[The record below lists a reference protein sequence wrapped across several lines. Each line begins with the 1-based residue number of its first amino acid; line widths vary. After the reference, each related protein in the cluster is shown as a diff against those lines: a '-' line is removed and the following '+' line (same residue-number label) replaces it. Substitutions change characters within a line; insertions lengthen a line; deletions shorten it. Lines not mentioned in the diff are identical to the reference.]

1 MGMKNR
7 HLKYL
12 FFLFFLSLGG
22 MQCIYAQQDTSK
34 VYEWNGMNFL
44 YYKVEKGKTLY
55 SISKMFQVSQED
67 ILSMNPELTDGL
79 KAGISIRIPAK
90 KIASEPEIP
99 AKSYQIH
106 KVKQQET
113 AFGIAK
119 MYGISIADLEKMN
132 PEIKQGLKTGMEL
145 KVYPA
150 PVKKPN
156 SNKEKSDSVLIKT
169 ESPKIA
175 TPTPE
180 KETNTCLEFSKKLQS
195 RKIQIALLLPFYLPA
210 AEELNPKA
218 RIGLDFYAGAKLAL
232 DSLKKEGFNIS
243 ANVFD
248 ISNDSSSVDD
258 ILKNPSFAKSELI
271 IGPLYSSA
279 FIRIAEFAKKNNI
292 PAVSP
297 FSQSDAL
304 LADKSNVIKVTPD
317 VISQAQHCGPELKK
331 MHPNAEFYLVRN
343 NNEKDKDIADAIK
356 TSLLVSGAIATESF
370 HETTFSSVGDLLSIL
385 SESSENIIIFP
396 STVQIQVI
404 DFIARLSAGRLGK
417 RITLVGLND
426 WNNYENIEFDHLNN
440 LNFTFFTPSNSNF
453 QTPAAQI
460 FRSRLKKEFK
470 GEPSYYS
477 FQGFD
482 VTYFFTKQL
491 AKYGD
496 SMIKCLPQIPL
507 TCGFNSCYYF
517 VRIGEHDG
525 YENQFNYIIKMDDFE
540 LKRLNQ
546 P

>member
-1 MGMKNR
+1 MKNQ

-12 FFLFFLSLGG
+12 FFIFLLSLGG
-22 MQCIYAQQDTSK
+22 LQCICAQQDTTK
-34 VYEWNGMNFL
+34 VYEWNGMKFH
-44 YYKVEKGKTLY
+44 YFKVEKGRTLY
-55 SISKMFQVSQED
+55 SISKMFQVGQDE

-79 KAGISIRIPAK
+79 KTGISIRIPAK
-90 KIASEPEIP
+90 KKTSEPEIP
-99 AKSYQIH
+99 AKSYQLH

-150 PVKKPN
+150 PVKRPN
-156 SNKEKSDSVLIKT
+156 IKAVNSDS
-169 ESPKIA
+169 SSAQKIIA
-175 TPTPE
+175 QIPE
-180 KETNTCLEFSKKLQS
+180 KENNSCNELSKKLQS

-210 AEELNPKA
+210 AEEINPKA

-232 DSLKKEGFNIS
+232 DSLKKEGFTIS

-279 FIRIAEFAKKNNI
+279 FIRIAEYAKKNNI

-317 VISQAQHCGPELKK
+317 LISQAQHCGPELKK
-331 MHPNAEFYLVRN
+331 IHPNAHFYLVRN
-343 NNEKDKDIADAIK
+343 NNEKDKEIADAIK

-370 HETTFSSVGDLLSIL
+370 HETTFSSVSDLLSIL
-385 SESSENIIIFP
+385 SESNENIIIFP

-404 DFIARLSAGRLGK
+404 DFIARLSAGRIGK

-440 LNFTFFTPSNSNF
+440 LNFSFFTPSNSNF

-470 GEPSYYS
+470 GEPSFYT

-482 VTYFFTKQL
+482 VTYFFAKQT

-496 SMIKCLPQIPL
+496 SMLNCLPQIPL
-507 TCGFNSCYYF
+507 MCGFNSCYRYEK
-517 VRIGEHDG
+517 IGENDG

>member
-1 MGMKNR
+1 MGMKNQ

-12 FFLFFLSLGG
+12 FFIFLLSLGG
-22 MQCIYAQQDTSK
+22 LQCICAQQDTTK
-34 VYEWNGMNFL
+34 VYEWNGMKFH
-44 YYKVEKGKTLY
+44 YFKVEKGRTLY
-55 SISKMFQVSQED
+55 SISKMFQVSQDE

-79 KAGISIRIPAK
+79 KTGISIRIPAK
-90 KIASEPEIP
+90 KKTSEPEIL
-99 AKSYQIH
+99 AKSYQLH

-150 PVKKPN
+150 PVNRPN
-156 SNKEKSDSVLIKT
+156 IKAVNSDS
-169 ESPKIA
+169 SSAPKII
-175 TPTPE
+175 TQVPE
-180 KETNTCLEFSKKLQS
+180 KENNSCNELSKKLQS

-210 AEELNPKA
+210 AEEINPKA

-232 DSLKKEGFNIS
+232 DSLKKEGFTIS

-279 FIRIAEFAKKNNI
+279 FIRIAEYAKKNNI

-317 VISQAQHCGPELKK
+317 LISQAQHCGPELKK
-331 MHPNAEFYLVRN
+331 IHPNAHFYLVRN
-343 NNEKDKDIADAIK
+343 NNEKDKEIADAIK

-370 HETTFSSVGDLLSIL
+370 HETTFSSVSDLLSIL
-385 SESSENIIIFP
+385 SESNENIIIFP

-404 DFIARLSAGRLGK
+404 DFIARLSAGRIGK

-440 LNFTFFTPSNSNF
+440 LNFTFFNPSNSNF
-453 QTPAAQI
+453 QSNAAQI
-460 FRSRLKKEFK
+460 FRARLKKEFK
-470 GEPSYYS
+470 GEPSFYT

-482 VTYFFTKQL
+482 VTYFFAKQT

-496 SMIKCLPQIPL
+496 SMLNCLPQIPL
-507 TCGFNSCYYF
+507 MCGFNSCYRYEK
-517 VRIGEHDG
+517 IGENDG

>member
-1 MGMKNR
+1 MKNQ

-12 FFLFFLSLGG
+12 FFIVILSLGG
-22 MQCIYAQQDTSK
+22 MQGMYAQQDTSK
-34 VYEWNGMNFL
+34 VYEWNGMKFQF
-44 YYKVEKGKTLY
+44 YKVEKGKTLY

-67 ILSMNPELTDGL
+67 ILSMNPEITDGL
-79 KAGISIRIPAK
+79 KAGNNIRIPAK

-132 PEIKQGLKTGMEL
+132 PEIKLGLKTGMEL

-150 PVKKPN
+150 PVKRPN
-156 SNKEKSDSVLIKT
+156 VKVANSDSTSAPQISTQIL
-169 ESPKIA
+169 
-175 TPTPE
+175 E
-180 KETNTCLEFSKKLQS
+180 KENNSCKELSKKLQS

-210 AEELNPKA
+210 GEDLNPKA

-232 DSLKKEGFNIS
+232 DSLKKEGFTVS

-258 ILKNPSFAKSELI
+258 ILKNPSFAKSDLI

-279 FIRIAEFAKKNNI
+279 FIRIAEYAKKKNI

-317 VISQAQHCGPELKK
+317 AISQAQHCGPELKK
-331 MHPNAEFYLVRN
+331 LHPNAHFYLVRN
-343 NNEKDKDIADAIK
+343 NNEKDKEIADAIK
-356 TSLLVSGAIATESF
+356 TSLLVSGAISTESF
-370 HETTFSSVGDLLSIL
+370 HETTFSSVSDLLSML

-404 DFIARLSAGRLGK
+404 DFIARLSSGRLGK

-440 LNFTFFTPSNSNF
+440 LNFTFLAPSNSNF
-453 QTPAAQI
+453 KSQEAQI
-460 FRSRLKKEFK
+460 FKSRLKKEFK
-470 GEPSYYS
+470 GEPTFYS

-482 VTYFFTKQL
+482 VTYFFTKQA

-496 SMIKCLPQIPL
+496 SMLKCLPQIPL
-507 TCGFNSCYYF
+507 VCGFNSCYHF
-517 VRIGEHDG
+517 DKIGEHDG

>member
-1 MGMKNR
+1 MKNR

-12 FFLFFLSLGG
+12 FFIVILSLGG
-22 MQCIYAQQDTSK
+22 MQGMYAQQDTSK
-34 VYEWNGMNFL
+34 VYEWNGMKFH

-55 SISKMFQVSQED
+55 SISKMYQVSQDE

-79 KAGISIRIPAK
+79 KAGISIRIPVK
-90 KIASEPEIP
+90 KITSEPEIP

-132 PEIKQGLKTGMEL
+132 PEIKLGLKTGMEL

-150 PVKKPN
+150 PVKRPN
-156 SNKEKSDSVLIKT
+156 VKVANSDSTSAPQIST
-169 ESPKIA
+169 QI
-175 TPTPE
+175 PE
-180 KETNTCLEFSKKLQS
+180 KENNSCKELSKKLQS
-195 RKIQIALLLPFYLPA
+195 RKIEIALLLPFYLPA
-210 AEELNPKA
+210 GEDLNPKA

-232 DSLKKEGFNIS
+232 DSLKKEGFTVS

-279 FIRIAEFAKKNNI
+279 FIRIAEYAKKNNI

-331 MHPNAEFYLVRN
+331 LHPSAHFYLVRN
-343 NNEKDKDIADAIK
+343 NNEKDKEIADAIK
-356 TSLLVSGAIATESF
+356 TSLLVSGAISTESF
-370 HETTFSSVGDLLSIL
+370 HETTFSSVSDLLSML

-404 DFIARLSAGRLGK
+404 DFIARLSSGRLGK

-440 LNFTFFTPSNSNF
+440 LNFTFLAPSNSNF
-453 QTPAAQI
+453 KSHESQI
-460 FRSRLKKEFK
+460 FRTRLKKEFK

-482 VTYFFTKQL
+482 VTYFFTKQT

-496 SMIKCLPQIPL
+496 SMLKCLPQIPL
-507 TCGFNSCYYF
+507 VCGFNSCYHF
-517 VRIGEHDG
+517 DKIGEHDG

>member
-1 MGMKNR
+1 MGMKNQ

-12 FFLFFLSLGG
+12 VLIFFLSLGG
-22 MQCIYAQQDTSK
+22 MQGMYAQQDTSK
-34 VYEWNGMNFL
+34 VYEWNGMTFH

-55 SISKMFQVSQED
+55 SISKTFQVSQDE

-79 KAGISIRIPAK
+79 KAGISIRIPVNR
-90 KIASEPEIP
+90 IPTEPEIP
-99 AKSYQIH
+99 AKSYQLH

-150 PVKKPN
+150 PVKRPN
-156 SNKEKSDSVLIKT
+156 IKAVNSDSSSAQQIIT
-169 ESPKIA
+169 QI
-175 TPTPE
+175 PE
-180 KETNTCLEFSKKLQS
+180 KENNSCNELSKKLQS
-195 RKIQIALLLPFYLPA
+195 RKIQISLLLPFYLPA
-210 AEELNPKA
+210 GEELNPKA
-218 RIGLDFYAGAKLAL
+218 RIGLDFYSGAKLAL
-232 DSLKKEGFNIS
+232 DSLKKEGFTIS

-248 ISNDSSSVDD
+248 ISNDSSSVDE
-258 ILKNPSFAKSELI
+258 ILKNPSFAKSDLI

-279 FIRIAEFAKKNNI
+279 FIRIAEYAKKKNI

-331 MHPNAEFYLVRN
+331 LHPNAHFYLVRN
-343 NNEKDKDIADAIK
+343 NNEKDKEIADAIK

-370 HETTFSSVGDLLSIL
+370 HETTFSSVSDLLSML
-385 SESSENIIIFP
+385 SESNENIIIFP

-440 LNFTFFTPSNSNF
+440 LNYTFFNPSNSNF
-453 QTPAAQI
+453 QSHAAQI
-460 FRSRLKKEFK
+460 FRARLKKEFK
-470 GEPSYYS
+470 GEPSFYT

-482 VTYFFTKQL
+482 VTYFFAKQT

-496 SMIKCLPQIPL
+496 SMLKCLPQIPL
-507 TCGFNSCYYF
+507 MCGFNSCYRYDK
-517 VRIGEHDG
+517 IGENDG

-540 LKRLNQ
+540 LKRMNQ

>member
-1 MGMKNR
+1 MKNQ

-12 FFLFFLSLGG
+12 FFIVILSLGG
-22 MQCIYAQQDTSK
+22 MQGMYAQQDTSK
-34 VYEWNGMNFL
+34 VYEWNGMKFQF
-44 YYKVEKGKTLY
+44 YKVEKGKTLY

-67 ILSMNPELTDGL
+67 ILSMNPEITDGL
-79 KAGISIRIPAK
+79 KAGNNIRIPAK

-132 PEIKQGLKTGMEL
+132 PEIKLGLKTGMEL

-150 PVKKPN
+150 PVKRPN
-156 SNKEKSDSVLIKT
+156 VKVANSDSTSTQQV
-169 ESPKIA
+169 ENQA
-175 TPTPE
+175 PE
-180 KETNTCLEFSKKLQS
+180 KDNNSCKELSKKLQS
-195 RKIQIALLLPFYLPA
+195 RKIQIALLLPFYLPSG
-210 AEELNPKA
+210 EDLNPKA

-232 DSLKKEGFNIS
+232 DSLKKEGFTVS

-258 ILKNPSFAKSELI
+258 ILKNPSFAKSDLI

-279 FIRIAEFAKKNNI
+279 FIRIAEYAKKKNI

-331 MHPNAEFYLVRN
+331 LHPNAHFYLVRN
-343 NNEKDKDIADAIK
+343 NNEKDKEIADAIK
-356 TSLLVSGAIATESF
+356 TSLLVSGAISTESF
-370 HETTFSSVGDLLSIL
+370 HETTFSSVSDILSML

-404 DFIARLSAGRLGK
+404 DFIARLSSGRLGK

-440 LNFTFFTPSNSNF
+440 LNFTFLAPSNSNF
-453 QTPAAQI
+453 KSPEAQI
-460 FRSRLKKEFK
+460 FRTRLKKEFK
-470 GEPSYYS
+470 GEPSFYS

-482 VTYFFTKQL
+482 VTYFFTKQV

-496 SMIKCLPQIPL
+496 SMLNCLSQIPL
-507 TCGFNSCYYF
+507 VCGFNSCYHF
-517 VRIGEHDG
+517 DKIGEHDG

>member
-1 MGMKNR
+1 MKNQ

-12 FFLFFLSLGG
+12 FFIFLLSLGG
-22 MQCIYAQQDTSK
+22 LQCICAQQDTTK
-34 VYEWNGMNFL
+34 VYEWNGMKFH
-44 YYKVEKGKTLY
+44 YFKVEKGRTLY
-55 SISKMFQVSQED
+55 SISKMFQVGQDE

-79 KAGISIRIPAK
+79 KTGISIRIPAK
-90 KIASEPEIP
+90 KKTSEPEIP
-99 AKSYQIH
+99 AKSYQLH

-119 MYGISIADLEKMN
+119 MYGISIDDLEKMN

-150 PVKKPN
+150 PVKRPN
-156 SNKEKSDSVLIKT
+156 IKAVNSDS
-169 ESPKIA
+169 SSAQKIIA
-175 TPTPE
+175 QIPE
-180 KETNTCLEFSKKLQS
+180 KENNSCNELSKKLQS

-210 AEELNPKA
+210 AEEINPKA

-232 DSLKKEGFNIS
+232 DSLKKEGFTIS

-279 FIRIAEFAKKNNI
+279 FIRIAEYAKKNNI

-317 VISQAQHCGPELKK
+317 LISQAQHCGPELKK
-331 MHPNAEFYLVRN
+331 IHPNAHFYLVRN
-343 NNEKDKDIADAIK
+343 NNEKDKEIADAIK

-370 HETTFSSVGDLLSIL
+370 HETTFSSVSDLLSIL
-385 SESSENIIIFP
+385 SESNENIIIFP

-404 DFIARLSAGRLGK
+404 DFIARLSAGRIGK

-440 LNFTFFTPSNSNF
+440 LNFSFFTPSNSNF
-453 QTPAAQI
+453 QSNAAQI
-460 FRSRLKKEFK
+460 FRARLKKEFK
-470 GEPSYYS
+470 GEPSFYT

-482 VTYFFTKQL
+482 VTYFFAKQT

-496 SMIKCLPQIPL
+496 SMLNCLPQIPL
-507 TCGFNSCYYF
+507 MCGFNSCYRYEK
-517 VRIGEHDG
+517 IGENDG

>member
-1 MGMKNR
+1 MGMKNQ

-12 FFLFFLSLGG
+12 FFIVILSLSG
-22 MQCIYAQQDTSK
+22 MQGMYAQQDTSK
-34 VYEWNGMNFL
+34 VYEWNGMKFHF
-44 YYKVEKGKTLY
+44 YKVEKGRTLY

-67 ILSMNPELTDGL
+67 ILSMNPEITDGL

-90 KIASEPEIP
+90 KITSEPEIP

-119 MYGISIADLEKMN
+119 MYGISVADLEKMN
-132 PEIKQGLKTGMEL
+132 PEIIQGLKTGMEL

-150 PVKKPN
+150 PIKRPN
-156 SNKEKSDSVLIKT
+156 VIVANSDSTSAPQILTQI
-169 ESPKIA
+169 
-175 TPTPE
+175 PE
-180 KETNTCLEFSKKLQS
+180 KESNSCNDLSKKLQS
-195 RKIQIALLLPFYLPA
+195 RKIQIALLLPFYLPSG
-210 AEELNPKA
+210 EELNPKA

-232 DSLKKEGFNIS
+232 DSLKKDGFTVS

-248 ISNDSSSVDD
+248 ISNDSSSVDN

-304 LADKSNVIKVTPD
+304 LADKLNVIKVTPD
-317 VISQAQHCGPELKK
+317 IISQAQNCGPELKK
-331 MHPNAEFYLVRN
+331 IHPSAHFYLVRN
-343 NNEKDKDIADAIK
+343 TNMKDKELADAIK
-356 TSLLVSGAIATESF
+356 TSLLVSGGIATESF
-370 HETTFSSVGDLLSIL
+370 HETTFSSVSDLLSLL
-385 SESSENIIIFP
+385 SESSENVVIFP
-396 STVQIQVI
+396 SSVQVQVI
-404 DFIARLSAGRLGK
+404 DFIARLSTGRIGK

-440 LNFTFFTPSNSNF
+440 LNFTFFTPSNSDF
-453 QTPAAQI
+453 KSHSAQI

-470 GEPSYYS
+470 GEPTYYT

-482 VTYFFTKQL
+482 VTYFFTKQV
-491 AKYGD
+491 AKFGD
-496 SMIKCLPQIPL
+496 SMLKCLPQIPL
-507 TCGFNSCYYF
+507 ECGFNSCYHF
-517 VRIGEHDG
+517 DKIGEHDG

>member
-1 MGMKNR
+1 MGMKNQ

-12 FFLFFLSLGG
+12 FFIFLLSLGG
-22 MQCIYAQQDTSK
+22 LQCICAQQDTTK
-34 VYEWNGMNFL
+34 VYEWNGMKFH
-44 YYKVEKGKTLY
+44 YFKVEKGRTLY
-55 SISKMFQVSQED
+55 SISKMFQVGQDE

-79 KAGISIRIPAK
+79 KTGISIRIPAK
-90 KIASEPEIP
+90 KKTSEPEIP
-99 AKSYQIH
+99 AKSYQLH

-150 PVKKPN
+150 PVKRPN
-156 SNKEKSDSVLIKT
+156 IKAVNSDS
-169 ESPKIA
+169 SSAQKIIA
-175 TPTPE
+175 QIPE
-180 KETNTCLEFSKKLQS
+180 KENNSCNELSKKLQS

-210 AEELNPKA
+210 AEEINPKA

-232 DSLKKEGFNIS
+232 DSLKKEGFTIS

-279 FIRIAEFAKKNNI
+279 FIRIAEYAKKNNI

-317 VISQAQHCGPELKK
+317 LISQAQHCGPELKK
-331 MHPNAEFYLVRN
+331 IHPNAHFYLVRN
-343 NNEKDKDIADAIK
+343 NNEKDKEIADAIK

-370 HETTFSSVGDLLSIL
+370 HETTFSSVSDLLSIL
-385 SESSENIIIFP
+385 SESNENIIIFP

-404 DFIARLSAGRLGK
+404 DFIARLSAGRIGK

-440 LNFTFFTPSNSNF
+440 LNFSFFTPSNSNF

-470 GEPSYYS
+470 GEPSFYT

-482 VTYFFTKQL
+482 VTYFFAKQT

-496 SMIKCLPQIPL
+496 SMLNCLPQIPL
-507 TCGFNSCYYF
+507 MCGFNSCYRYEK
-517 VRIGEHDG
+517 IGENDG

>member
-1 MGMKNR
+1 MKNQ

-12 FFLFFLSLGG
+12 FFIVILSLGG
-22 MQCIYAQQDTSK
+22 MQGMYAQQDTSK
-34 VYEWNGMNFL
+34 VYEWNGMKFQF
-44 YYKVEKGKTLY
+44 YKVEKGKTLY
-55 SISKMFQVSQED
+55 SISKTFQVSQDE

-79 KAGISIRIPAK
+79 KAGLSIRIPVI
-90 KIASEPEIP
+90 KITSEPEIP
-99 AKSYQIH
+99 AKSYQLH

-132 PEIKQGLKTGMEL
+132 PEIKQGLKNGMEL
-145 KVYPA
+145 KVYPS

-156 SNKEKSDSVLIKT
+156 SNTVNSDSVFIKNN
-169 ESPKIA
+169 SPKIPV
-175 TPTPE
+175 TSIE
-180 KETNTCLEFSKKLQS
+180 KETNTCLELSKKLQS

-210 AEELNPKA
+210 GEDLNPKA

-279 FIRIAEFAKKNNI
+279 FIRIAEYAKKNNI
-292 PAVSP
+292 PSVSP

-331 MHPNAEFYLVRN
+331 LHPNAHFYLIRN
-343 NNEKDKDIADAIK
+343 NNEKDKEVADAIK

-370 HETTFSSVGDLLSIL
+370 HETTFSSVSDLLSML

-453 QTPAAQI
+453 QSNAAQM
-460 FRSRLKKEFK
+460 FRTRLKKEFK
-470 GEPSYYS
+470 GEPSFYT

-482 VTYFFTKQL
+482 VTYFFTKQT

-496 SMIKCLPQIPL
+496 SMLNCLPQIPL
-507 TCGFNSCYYF
+507 MCGFNSCYHF
-517 VRIGEHDG
+517 DKIGEHDG

>member
-1 MGMKNR
+1 MKNQ

-12 FFLFFLSLGG
+12 FFIFLLSLGG
-22 MQCIYAQQDTSK
+22 LQCICAQQDTTK
-34 VYEWNGMNFL
+34 VYEWNGMKFH
-44 YYKVEKGKTLY
+44 YFKVEKGRTLY
-55 SISKMFQVSQED
+55 SISKMFQVSQDE

-79 KAGISIRIPAK
+79 KTGISIRIPAK
-90 KIASEPEIP
+90 KKTSEPEIL
-99 AKSYQIH
+99 AKSYQLH

-150 PVKKPN
+150 PVNRPN
-156 SNKEKSDSVLIKT
+156 IKAVNSDS
-169 ESPKIA
+169 SSAPKII
-175 TPTPE
+175 TQVPE
-180 KETNTCLEFSKKLQS
+180 KENNSCNELSKKLQS

-210 AEELNPKA
+210 AEEINPKA

-232 DSLKKEGFNIS
+232 DSLKKEGFTIS

-279 FIRIAEFAKKNNI
+279 FIRIAEYAKKNNI

-317 VISQAQHCGPELKK
+317 LISQAQHCGPELKK
-331 MHPNAEFYLVRN
+331 IHPNAHFYLVRN
-343 NNEKDKDIADAIK
+343 NNEKDKEIADAIK

-370 HETTFSSVGDLLSIL
+370 HETTFSSVSDLLSIL
-385 SESSENIIIFP
+385 SESNENIIIFP

-404 DFIARLSAGRLGK
+404 DFIARLSAGRIGK

-440 LNFTFFTPSNSNF
+440 LNFTFFNPSNSNF
-453 QTPAAQI
+453 QSNAAQI
-460 FRSRLKKEFK
+460 FRARLKKEFK
-470 GEPSYYS
+470 GEPSFYT

-482 VTYFFTKQL
+482 VTYFFAKQT

-496 SMIKCLPQIPL
+496 SMLNCLPQIPL
-507 TCGFNSCYYF
+507 MCGFNSCYRYEK
-517 VRIGEHDG
+517 IGENDG

>member
-1 MGMKNR
+1 MKNQ

-12 FFLFFLSLGG
+12 FFIVILSLGG
-22 MQCIYAQQDTSK
+22 MQGMYAQQDTSK
-34 VYEWNGMNFL
+34 VYEWNGMKFQF
-44 YYKVEKGKTLY
+44 YKVEKGKTLY

-67 ILSMNPELTDGL
+67 ILSMNPEITDGL
-79 KAGISIRIPAK
+79 KAGNNIRIPAK

-150 PVKKPN
+150 PVKRPN
-156 SNKEKSDSVLIKT
+156 VKVANSDSTSAPQIST
-169 ESPKIA
+169 QI
-175 TPTPE
+175 PE
-180 KETNTCLEFSKKLQS
+180 KENNSCKELSKKLQS

-210 AEELNPKA
+210 GEDLNPKA

-232 DSLKKEGFNIS
+232 DSLKKEGFTVS

-258 ILKNPSFAKSELI
+258 ILKNPSFAKSDLI

-279 FIRIAEFAKKNNI
+279 FIRIAEYAKKKNI

-331 MHPNAEFYLVRN
+331 LHPNAHFYLVRN
-343 NNEKDKDIADAIK
+343 NNEKDKEIADAIK
-356 TSLLVSGAIATESF
+356 TSLLVSGAISTESF
-370 HETTFSSVGDLLSIL
+370 HETTFSSVSDLLSML

-404 DFIARLSAGRLGK
+404 DFIARLSSGRLGK

-440 LNFTFFTPSNSNF
+440 LNFTFLAPSNSNF
-453 QTPAAQI
+453 KSHEAQI
-460 FRSRLKKEFK
+460 FRTRLKKEFK
-470 GEPSYYS
+470 GEPTFYS

-482 VTYFFTKQL
+482 VTYFFTKQA

-496 SMIKCLPQIPL
+496 SMLKCLPQIPL
-507 TCGFNSCYYF
+507 VCGFNSCYHF
-517 VRIGEHDG
+517 DKIGEHDG

>member
-1 MGMKNR
+1 MKNQ

-12 FFLFFLSLGG
+12 FFIFLLSLGG
-22 MQCIYAQQDTSK
+22 LQCICAQVDTSK
-34 VYEWNGMNFL
+34 VYEWNGKKFHF
-44 YYKVEKGKTLY
+44 YKVEKGRTLY
-55 SISKMFQVSQED
+55 SISKMFQVSQDE

-79 KAGISIRIPAK
+79 KAGISIRIPEK
-90 KIASEPEIP
+90 KTSSEPEIP
-99 AKSYQIH
+99 AKSYQLH

-119 MYGISIADLEKMN
+119 MYGISMADLEKMN

-150 PVKKPN
+150 PVKKPI
-156 SNKEKSDSVLIKT
+156 SFKENSDSVFIKT
-169 ESPKIA
+169 ESPKIV
-175 TPTPE
+175 TPIPE
-180 KETNTCLEFSKKLQS
+180 MKTSSCNELSKKLQS

-210 AEELNPKA
+210 GEELNPKA

-232 DSLKKEGFNIS
+232 DSLKKEGFTIS

-279 FIRIAEFAKKNNI
+279 FIRIAEFAKKHNI

-317 VISQAQHCGPELKK
+317 IISQAQHCGPELKK
-331 MHPNAEFYLVRN
+331 IHPNAHFYLVRN
-343 NNEKDKDIADAIK
+343 SNEKDKDIADAIK
-356 TSLLVSGAIATESF
+356 TSLLVSGSIETESF
-370 HETTFSSVGDLLSIL
+370 HEIAFSSVNDLLSML
-385 SESSENIIIFP
+385 SESNENIIIFP

-417 RITLVGLND
+417 RITLFGLND

-440 LNFTFFTPSNSNF
+440 LNFTFFNPSNSNF
-453 QTPAAQI
+453 QSHAAQI
-460 FRSRLKKEFK
+460 FRARLKKEFK
-470 GEPSYYS
+470 GEPSFYT

-482 VTYFFTKQL
+482 VTYFFAKQT

-496 SMIKCLPQIPL
+496 SMLNCLPQIPL
-507 TCGFNSCYYF
+507 MCGFNSCYRYDK
-517 VRIGEHDG
+517 IGENDG

>member
-1 MGMKNR
+1 MGMKNQ

-12 FFLFFLSLGG
+12 FFIFLLSLGG
-22 MQCIYAQQDTSK
+22 LQCICAQQDTTK
-34 VYEWNGMNFL
+34 VYEWNGMKFH
-44 YYKVEKGKTLY
+44 YFKVEKGRTLY
-55 SISKMFQVSQED
+55 SISKMFQVGQDE

-79 KAGISIRIPAK
+79 KTGISIRIPAK
-90 KIASEPEIP
+90 KKTSEPEIP
-99 AKSYQIH
+99 AKSYQLH

-119 MYGISIADLEKMN
+119 MYGISIDDLEKMN

-150 PVKKPN
+150 PVKRPN
-156 SNKEKSDSVLIKT
+156 IKAVNSDS
-169 ESPKIA
+169 SSAQKIIA
-175 TPTPE
+175 QIPE
-180 KETNTCLEFSKKLQS
+180 KENNSCNELSKKLQS

-210 AEELNPKA
+210 AEEINPKA

-232 DSLKKEGFNIS
+232 DSLKKEGFTIS

-279 FIRIAEFAKKNNI
+279 FIRIAEYAKKNNI

-317 VISQAQHCGPELKK
+317 LISQAQHCGPELKK
-331 MHPNAEFYLVRN
+331 IHPNAHFYLVRN
-343 NNEKDKDIADAIK
+343 NNEKDKEIADAIK

-370 HETTFSSVGDLLSIL
+370 HETTFSSVSDLLSIL
-385 SESSENIIIFP
+385 SESNENIIIFP

-404 DFIARLSAGRLGK
+404 DFIARLSAGRIGK

-440 LNFTFFTPSNSNF
+440 LNFSFFTPSNSNF
-453 QTPAAQI
+453 QSNAAQI
-460 FRSRLKKEFK
+460 FRARLKKEFK
-470 GEPSYYS
+470 GEPSFYT

-482 VTYFFTKQL
+482 VTYFFAKQT

-496 SMIKCLPQIPL
+496 SMLNCLPQIPL
-507 TCGFNSCYYF
+507 MCGFNSCYRYEK
-517 VRIGEHDG
+517 IGENDG

>member
-1 MGMKNR
+1 MKNR

-12 FFLFFLSLGG
+12 FFIVILSLVG
-22 MQCIYAQQDTSK
+22 MQGMYAQQDTSK
-34 VYEWNGMNFL
+34 VYEWNGMKFQF
-44 YYKVEKGKTLY
+44 YKVEKGKTLY

-67 ILSMNPELTDGL
+67 ILSMNPEITDGL
-79 KAGISIRIPAK
+79 KSGNNIRIPVK
-90 KIASEPEIP
+90 KISSEPEIP

-132 PEIKQGLKTGMEL
+132 PEIKLGLKTGMEL

-150 PVKKPN
+150 PVKRPN
-156 SNKEKSDSVLIKT
+156 IKVANSDSIS
-169 ESPKIA
+169 SPQSVSPS
-175 TPTPE
+175 PTSE
-180 KETNTCLEFSKKLQS
+180 VENISCDELSKKLQS

-210 AEELNPKA
+210 GEELNPKA

-232 DSLKKEGFNIS
+232 DSLKKEGFTIS

-248 ISNDSSSVDD
+248 VSNDSSAVDD
-258 ILKNPSFAKSELI
+258 ILKNPSFAKSDLI

-279 FIRIAEFAKKNNI
+279 FIRIAEYAKKNNI

-331 MHPNAEFYLVRN
+331 IHPNAHFYLVRN
-343 NNEKDKDIADAIK
+343 TNMKDKELADAIK
-356 TSLLVSGAIATESF
+356 TSLLVSGGIATESF
-370 HETTFSSVGDLLSIL
+370 HEITFNSVSDLLSML

-396 STVQIQVI
+396 STAQVQVI
-404 DFIARLSAGRLGK
+404 DFIARLSAGRIGK

-453 QTPAAQI
+453 QSHAAQI
-460 FRSRLKKEFK
+460 FRTRLKKEFK
-470 GEPSYYS
+470 GEPTYYT

-482 VTYFFTKQL
+482 VTYFFTKQA

-496 SMIKCLPQIPL
+496 SMLKCLPQIPL
-507 TCGFNSCYYF
+507 ECGFNSCYHF
-517 VRIGEHDG
+517 DKIGEHDG

>member
-1 MGMKNR
+1 MK
-7 HLKYL
+7 
-12 FFLFFLSLGG
+12 FQF
-22 MQCIYAQQDTSK
+22 
-34 VYEWNGMNFL
+34 
-44 YYKVEKGKTLY
+44 YKVEKGKTLY
-55 SISKMFQVSQED
+55 SISKMFQVSQDD
-67 ILSMNPELTDGL
+67 ILSMNPEITDGL
-79 KAGISIRIPAK
+79 KAGNNIRIPAK

-119 MYGISIADLEKMN
+119 MYGISVTDLEKMN

-150 PVKKPN
+150 PVKRPN
-156 SNKEKSDSVLIKT
+156 SKVANSDSTSAPQIVTQI
-169 ESPKIA
+169 
-175 TPTPE
+175 PE
-180 KETNTCLEFSKKLQS
+180 KENNSCNELSKKLQS

-210 AEELNPKA
+210 GEELNPKA

-232 DSLKKEGFNIS
+232 DSLKKEGFTIS

-279 FIRIAEFAKKNNI
+279 FIRIAEYAKKNNI

-331 MHPNAEFYLVRN
+331 LHPNSQFYLVRN
-343 NNEKDKDIADAIK
+343 NNEKDKEIADAIK
-356 TSLLVSGAIATESF
+356 TSLLVSGAISTESF
-370 HETTFSSVGDLLSIL
+370 HETTFSSVSDLLSML

-404 DFIARLSAGRLGK
+404 DFIARLSSGRLGK

-440 LNFTFFTPSNSNF
+440 LNFTFLAPSNSNF
-453 QTPAAQI
+453 KSQEAQI

-470 GEPSYYS
+470 GEPSFYS

-482 VTYFFTKQL
+482 VTYFFTKQA

-496 SMIKCLPQIPL
+496 SMLKCLPQIPL
-507 TCGFNSCYYF
+507 VCGFNSCYHF
-517 VRIGEHDG
+517 DKIGEHDG

>member
-1 MGMKNR
+1 MKNQ

-12 FFLFFLSLGG
+12 IFIFFLSLGG
-22 MQCIYAQQDTSK
+22 MQGMYAQQDTSK
-34 VYEWNGMNFL
+34 VYEWNGRKFH

-55 SISKMFQVSQED
+55 SISKTFQVSQDE

-79 KAGISIRIPAK
+79 KAGISIRIPVK
-90 KIASEPEIP
+90 KTTTEPEIP

-119 MYGISIADLEKMN
+119 MYGISVADLEKMN
-132 PEIKQGLKTGMEL
+132 PEIKEGLKTGMEL

-156 SNKEKSDSVLIKT
+156 IKAANPDSTSALQIIT
-169 ESPKIA
+169 QI
-175 TPTPE
+175 PE
-180 KETNTCLEFSKKLQS
+180 KENNSCNELSKKLQS

-210 AEELNPKA
+210 GEELNPKA

-232 DSLKKEGFNIS
+232 DSLKKEGFNVS

-279 FIRIAEFAKKNNI
+279 FIRIAEYAKKNNI

-331 MHPNAEFYLVRN
+331 IHPNAHFYLVRN
-343 NNEKDKDIADAIK
+343 NNEKDKEIADAIK

-370 HETTFSSVGDLLSIL
+370 HETTFSSVSDLLSML

-404 DFIARLSAGRLGK
+404 DFIARLSSGRLGK

-440 LNFTFFTPSNSNF
+440 LNFTFLAPSNSNF
-453 QTPAAQI
+453 KSHEAQI
-460 FRSRLKKEFK
+460 FRTRLKKEFK
-470 GEPSYYS
+470 GEPSFYS

-482 VTYFFTKQL
+482 VTYFFTKQA

-496 SMIKCLPQIPL
+496 SMLKCLPQIPL
-507 TCGFNSCYYF
+507 VCGFNSCYHF
-517 VRIGEHDG
+517 DKIGENDG
-525 YENQFNYIIKMDDFE
+525 FENQFNYIIKMDDFE

>member
-1 MGMKNR
+1 MQGM
-7 HLKYL
+7 
-12 FFLFFLSLGG
+12 
-22 MQCIYAQQDTSK
+22 YAQQDTSK
-34 VYEWNGMNFL
+34 VYEWNGMTFH

-55 SISKMFQVSQED
+55 SISKTFQVSQDE

-79 KAGISIRIPAK
+79 KAGISIRIPVNR
-90 KIASEPEIP
+90 IPTEPEIP
-99 AKSYQIH
+99 AKSYQLH

-150 PVKKPN
+150 PVKRPN
-156 SNKEKSDSVLIKT
+156 IKAVNSDSSSAQQIIT
-169 ESPKIA
+169 QI
-175 TPTPE
+175 PE
-180 KETNTCLEFSKKLQS
+180 KENNSCNELSKKLQS
-195 RKIQIALLLPFYLPA
+195 RKIQISLLLPFYLPA
-210 AEELNPKA
+210 GEELNPKA
-218 RIGLDFYAGAKLAL
+218 RIGLDFYSGAKLAL
-232 DSLKKEGFNIS
+232 DSLKKEGFTIS

-248 ISNDSSSVDD
+248 ISNDSSSVDE
-258 ILKNPSFAKSELI
+258 ILKNPSFAKSDLI

-279 FIRIAEFAKKNNI
+279 FIRIAEYAKKKNI

-331 MHPNAEFYLVRN
+331 LHPNAHFYLVRN
-343 NNEKDKDIADAIK
+343 NNEKDKEIADAIK

-370 HETTFSSVGDLLSIL
+370 HETTFSSVSDLLSML
-385 SESSENIIIFP
+385 SESNENIIIFP

-440 LNFTFFTPSNSNF
+440 LNYTFFNPSNSNF
-453 QTPAAQI
+453 QSHAAQI
-460 FRSRLKKEFK
+460 FRARLKKEFK
-470 GEPSYYS
+470 GEPSFYT

-482 VTYFFTKQL
+482 VTYFFAKQT

-496 SMIKCLPQIPL
+496 SMLKCLPQIPL
-507 TCGFNSCYYF
+507 MCGFNSCYRYDK
-517 VRIGEHDG
+517 IGENDG

-540 LKRLNQ
+540 LKRMNQ